1 MPSLD
6 RTPYRTPT
14 NISWSITLYLNRY
27 SLFNQTP
34 DDINLALIASIT
46 QVVSIVLI
54 VVLIV
59 VIHETSIEP
68 LMQIV

>member
-1 MPSLD
+1 MTSLD

-34 DDINLALIASIT
+34 HDINLALIASVT
-46 QVVSIVLI
+46 QVVSIAWVVTRIVLI
-54 VVLIV
+54 LV
-59 VIHETSIEP
+59 HETSIE
-68 LMQIV
+68 QFDN